1 MNQQVSKGKSG
12 WWRET
17 LHVFLISLLM
27 LGLSSCLKKEPAPQ
41 PSPAPTGSTSPA
53 VTPVPQP
60 TAPSIPS
67 PGYIPPQS
75 DSSAVPVLRLIIV
88 ADTNDS
94 KIGRSVAVDSQNMQ
108 GLMEDIVSQSSG
120 ELVLRKIVLTGA
132 SATMHNMLRAI
143 EYPTVKPND
152 VIVFLYAGHGHREQ
166 NTSTRWP
173 LLDTV
178 DGTAD
183 FADVIAKI
191 KAKNPR
197 QFIALADC
205 CNEVVA
211 RAEARVFQRR
221 QLSYNNIR
229 QMFLTSQNYL
239 GASGSGPGQFSYGDD
254 NSGGLFTAA
263 FVSSLNAALTSSQP
277 DWNQVFE
284 KTVAAVRQQS
294 GGEQIPQYEKF
305 R

>member
-1 MNQQVSKGKSG
+1 MNQTVSKEKNRFSQVA
-12 WWRET
+12 
-17 LHVFLISLLM
+17 LHVFLMSLLV
-27 LGLSSCLKKEPAPQ
+27 LSLSSCLKKEPAPQ
-41 PSPAPTGSTSPA
+41 PASVPAGSTSPA
-53 VTPVPQP
+53 VTPVPQQP
-60 TAPSIPS
+60 APSAPT
-67 PGYIPPQS
+67 YTPPQS
-75 DSSAVPVLRLIIV
+75 DSSTVPALRLIIV

-108 GLMEDIVSQSSG
+108 SLMEDIVRQSNG
-120 ELVLRKIVLTGA
+120 ELVLKKIVLTGD
-132 SATMHNMLRAI
+132 SATRHNMLRAI
-143 EYPTVKPND
+143 EYPAVKSSD
-152 VIVFLYAGHGHREQ
+152 VIVFLYAGHGHRYQ
-166 NTSTRWP
+166 STAGRWP

-211 RAEARVFQRR
+211 RAEARVLHRR
-221 QLSYNNIR
+221 QLSYNAVR
-229 QMFLTSQNYL
+229 QMFLTSQTCIA
-239 GASGSGPGQFSYGDD
+239 ASGSAPGQFSYGDD
-254 NSGGLFTAA
+254 SSGGLFTAA
-263 FVSSLNAALTSSQP
+263 FVSNLNAALSSSQP

-284 KTVAAVRQQS
+284 KTLATVRQQS
-294 GGEQIPQYEKF
+294 GGEQIPQYEKL